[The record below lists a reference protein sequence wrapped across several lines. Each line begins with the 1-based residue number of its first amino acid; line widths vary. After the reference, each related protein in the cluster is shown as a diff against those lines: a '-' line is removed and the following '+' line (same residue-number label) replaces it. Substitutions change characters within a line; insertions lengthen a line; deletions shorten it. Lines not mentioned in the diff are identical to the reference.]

1 MPSQDAIG
9 KDPKYGTGSS
19 STDLLGE
26 RRDVWKSKE
35 ILRRLYTRWYGRI
48 GQWCSTG
55 RTLELGG
62 GSGHLKEFFPK
73 AVSTDVVYEP
83 WLDAVV
89 DAQTLPFKDECFGNI
104 VLFDVLH
111 HLSCPVAFFQEAQRV
126 LEIGGRIILME
137 PCVSALSY
145 PVYRFLHHE
154 GLCMEENPLAMTGT
168 TGKDPFKGNQA
179 LPGLLFGRFRN
190 EFVERFQ
197 RLKIIQERK
206 LDFFVYPLSGGFHR
220 PSLCPDSLFSVLMGL
235 EHLLEPLSRFL
246 AFRLFVVLEKT

>member
-1 MPSQDAIG
+1 MSPCLPS
-9 KDPKYGTGSS
+9 SR
-19 STDLLGE
+19 DLLGE
-26 RRDVWKSKE
+26 RRAVWKSKA
-35 ILRRLYTRWYGRI
+35 ILRRLYSRWYGLI

-62 GSGHLKEFFPK
+62 GSGHLKEYFPK
-73 AVSTDVVYEP
+73 AISTDVVYEP

-89 DAQTLPFKDECFGNI
+89 DAQALPFKDECFGNI

-111 HLSCPVAFFQEAQRV
+111 HLSCPVVFFREAQRV

-137 PCVSALSY
+137 PWVSPLSY

-154 GLCMEENPLAMTGT
+154 GLCMKENPLAMTGA
-168 TGKDPFKGNQA
+168 TGKKDPFKGNQA

-190 EFVERFQ
+190 EFADRFP
-197 RLKIIQERK
+197 RLRIIREQK

-220 PSLCPDSLFSVLMGL
+220 PSLCPDSLFSALMGL
-235 EHLLEPLSRFL
+235 EHRLEPLSRFL